1 MIEGQTK
8 APEFSISVTDLDI
21 SGKSVRFELRPDWI
35 RGILEECEATTDG
48 KPGLIEVRLSKSGPD
63 VVVHGKLNVRL
74 EIPCARCLEPSFF
87 RVDKSL
93 SGIFVQEKKLN
104 AKVDEELEITAEDA
118 DMLPYDG
125 DTILLDDL
133 VRDELVLET
142 PMIPLCS
149 EDCPGMS
156 VAPSH
161 QAAEVSTAEDE
172 SAIDP
177 RLLPLLK
184 LRNRGTT

>member
-1 MIEGQTK
+1 MIEASSK
-8 APEFSISVTDLDI
+8 AAPEFSISVTDLDI

-125 DTILLDDL
+125 D
-133 VRDELVLET
+133 
-142 PMIPLCS
+142 MIPLCS